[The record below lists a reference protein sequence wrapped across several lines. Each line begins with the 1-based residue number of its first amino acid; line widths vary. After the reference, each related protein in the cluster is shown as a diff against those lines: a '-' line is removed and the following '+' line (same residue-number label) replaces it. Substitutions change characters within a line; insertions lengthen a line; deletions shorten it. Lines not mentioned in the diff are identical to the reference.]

1 MFGWLRPKS
10 PLDPPEKL
18 WIEQR
23 MSWLANTFGVRRL
36 REATVVLPTP
46 EFFPDPYRGA
56 DADVRALFGR
66 VCGYMGIDPG
76 RADLGFFEEEDQG
89 IRNAAGVYVPGKKEQ
104 ILVNRAQ
111 LADPMALVAT
121 LTHELSHLLLL
132 GDGRLAEGEPD
143 MEYVTDLLTVFLGM
157 GTFGANS
164 AIRES
169 YKRFAATM
177 YVWSIGTQGYLSERM
192 YGYALGLFAWVRGER
207 KPAWVGH
214 LRLNVRTVC
223 KQGLAYLVK
232 TGDTRFREQPDEGGA
247 SDEHRLLAE
256 RAADLQAPSSG
267 ARLAALWDLKAMGAK
282 AEAALPGLLRTLRDE
297 DPFIRAEGMQVL
309 AGLGPAAEA
318 AIPDLLATALQG
330 GNDSLCQYALAAAR
344 AADAGSETS
353 GGNDSLCQYALA
365 ALGRI
370 GRRPEGV
377 VPVLV
382 SFLKSPESALRREAV
397 LALRGF
403 GPAAADA
410 VTPLAA
416 LLQDPEATLA
426 ADAAEVLGAV
436 GRAALPAVPDLI
448 LALKGGEG
456 DLPGSAAYALGLIGP
471 VTDRVIPAL
480 RKALKHPDSRVR
492 QEAARALRQI
502 APPGDSAKH
511 PPPPKG

>member
-23 MSWLANTFGVRRL
+23 MSWLAHTFGVRRL

-56 DADVRALFGR
+56 EADVRALFGR

-76 RADLGFFEEEDQG
+76 RADLGFFEEGDRG
-89 IRNAAGVYVPGKKEQ
+89 IRNAAGLYVPGKKEQ

-121 LTHELSHLLLL
+121 LAHELSHLLLL
-132 GDGRLAEGEPD
+132 GDNRMGEGEPD

-157 GTFGANS
+157 GAFGANS

-169 YKRFAATM
+169 YDRFTATN
-177 YVWSIGTQGYLSERM
+177 YSWSIGSQGYLSERM

-207 KPAWVGH
+207 KPAWVAH

-223 KQGLAYLVK
+223 KQGLTYLFK
-232 TGDTRFREQPDEGGA
+232 AGDTQFREQPDQGGA
-247 SDEHRLLAE
+247 SDEPRRIAE
-256 RAADLQAPSSG
+256 RAAALQAPSSG

-297 DPFIRAEGMQVL
+297 DPFIRAEGMEVL
-309 AGLGPAAEA
+309 AGLGTAAEA
-318 AIPDLLATALQG
+318 AVPDLLAAALQG
-330 GNDSLCQYALAAAR
+330 DNDSLRQYAI
-344 AADAGSETS
+344 
-353 GGNDSLCQYALA
+353 A

-370 GRRPEGV
+370 GRCPEGV

-382 SFLKSPESALRREAV
+382 SFLKSPESALRQEAV
-397 LALRGF
+397 LALGGF

-410 VTPLAA
+410 VTSLAA
-416 LLQDPEATLA
+416 LLQDPEDAVA
-426 ADAAEVLGAV
+426 ADAAGVLGAV
-436 GRAALPAVPDLI
+436 GSAALPAVPDLI
-448 LALKGGEG
+448 LALEGGEG
-456 DLPGSAAYALGLIGP
+456 DLPGNAAYALGQIGP
-471 VTDRVIPAL
+471 VTDGVVPAL

-492 QEAARALRQI
+492 GEAARALRQI
-502 APPGDSAKH
+502 APSGGSAKH